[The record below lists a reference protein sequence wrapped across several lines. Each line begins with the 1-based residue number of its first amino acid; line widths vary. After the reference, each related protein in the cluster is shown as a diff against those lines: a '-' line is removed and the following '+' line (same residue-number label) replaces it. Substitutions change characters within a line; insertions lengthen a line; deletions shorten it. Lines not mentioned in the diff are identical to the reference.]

1 MSQKLVLKSKQEKK
15 LTLKQKIALQAV
27 QKQLELLRMK
37 EWLVVVGF
45 VFGGAALRAAMQPIP
60 SAEPI
65 TFFAILAGWLF
76 GKKKGFIT
84 GAAAGYLSNFLMFG
98 GQGPWTIFQ
107 MLSWGFA
114 GFLGGFIKGIKPQKS
129 YWWFWLKSLL
139 PLTAV
144 VIASTLF
151 FEIVMN
157 VSWAIMFPFSILGL
171 FISALPFIAVHL
183 VSNIAFT
190 SVLPFAR
197 KFAFEKGKFNEMEI
211 CKSII
216 GRFGSK
222 HRSERL

>member
-1 MSQKLVLKSKQEKK
+1 
-15 LTLKQKIALQAV
+15 
-27 QKQLELLRMK
+27 
-37 EWLVVVGF
+37 
-45 VFGGAALRAAMQPIP
+45 
-60 SAEPI
+60 
-65 TFFAILAGWLF
+65 
-76 GKKKGFIT
+76 
-84 GAAAGYLSNFLMFG
+84 
-98 GQGPWTIFQ
+98 